1 MVVVVDDF
9 ALFDALLGGDAI
21 PAVLEVGHVG
31 GVHFVVLLEFD
42 VLFLEGV
49 GHGPD
54 FDQELV
60 DPLLL
65 VEEGT
70 VEGVADVDEVGVAD
84 RKELVDRLVVVLA
97 GEEQPE
103 VGHWQ

>member
-9 ALFDALLGGDAI
+9 ALFDAFLGGDAV
-21 PAVLEVGHVG
+21 PAVLKVGHVG
-31 GVHFVVLLEFD
+31 RIHFVVLLEFD

-54 FDQELV
+54 FDEKLI

-65 VEEGT
+65 VGEGT
-70 VEGVADVDEVGVAD
+70 VEGVANVDQVGVAD
-84 RKELVDRLVVVLA
+84 RKELVHGLVVVLA

-103 VGHWQ
+103 VGHW